1 MHSKPSQSFHSIFF
15 PALTMPTL
23 WEAVHSIAIV
33 GEFWVFGAA
42 IFSQLNLWYAFF
54 PSCFSPLMI
63 YHHALIWRKKAHFV
77 FFFFAKFLSVI
88 MYLPIC
94 SYRCMLYIL
103 RFMCSIGVRR
113 ALFAMVYL
121 FIYFIGTVIEID
133 PYTFMHFLCGL

>member
-1 MHSKPSQSFHSIFF
+1 MVRFASPSQSIPSVSSFNTFTIL
-15 PALTMPTL
+15 PNA
-23 WEAVHSIAIV
+23 
-33 GEFWVFGAA
+33 EFWVFGAA

-103 RFMCSIGVRR
+103 RFMCSIGVGR
-113 ALFAMVYL
+113 ALFAMVFL